1 MFLYKKGVLM
11 TTGKP
16 PSSPREHKS
25 KRREEGVVEDGV
37 DMEKTHM
44 MPQDSEGVLG
54 EGIDAKLQAKLGQTL
69 KAMFDEVARA
79 PVPDKFLDL
88 LKQLDSR
95 EKGK

>member
-1 MFLYKKGVLM
+1 M

-16 PSSPREHKS
+16 PPSPPQFKS
-25 KRREEGVVEDGV
+25 KRHEYQALEDGA

-44 MPQDSEGVLG
+44 MPQEAVPG

-69 KAMFDEVARA
+69 RAMFDEVARA

-88 LKQLDSR
+88 LKQLESG
-95 EKGK
+95 EKSK